1 MCLEIVD
8 LIEDESRSNLGLNND
23 GKGAMLRNRLE
34 TYNAINSNIIHH
46 PSPTTVAIVPSQI
59 LNTKEHNNIMN
70 RHLQSTTKAVVKES
84 KPVNA
89 PLNTPDSPN
98 DESRIKQIKIS
109 YPAPSTSS
117 SFTLQH
123 PPPLPSPIY
132 QSPSSQASA
141 TPPPPPPDTPS
152 SSFSYAM
159 PDTPSYAPPAPPDTP
174 DSCAST
180 PAPPPPPS
188 PSVSDKHL
196 YHNGYVCSPLLCS
209 ARQFSLLP
217 SRFSFLF

>member
-8 LIEDESRSNLGLNND
+8 LIEDESRSNLGSSND
-23 GKGAMLRNRLE
+23 GKGALLRNRLE

-70 RHLQSTTKAVVKES
+70 RHLQSATKAVVKES

-89 PLNTPDSPN
+89 PLNTPDSPY
-98 DESRIKQIKIS
+98 DESRTKQIKIS
-109 YPAPSTSS
+109 YPTPSASL

-152 SSFSYAM
+152 SSFSYTL

-188 PSVSDKHL
+188 PSVNEKNH
-196 YHNGYVCSPLLCS
+196 HNG
-209 ARQFSLLP
+209 
-217 SRFSFLF
+217 

>member
-8 LIEDESRSNLGLNND
+8 LIEDESRSNLGSNND
-23 GKGAMLRNRLE
+23 GKGALLRNRLE

-46 PSPTTVAIVPSQI
+46 PSPTTVAVVPSQI
-59 LNTKEHNNIMN
+59 LNTKDHNNIMN
-70 RHLQSTTKAVVKES
+70 RHQQSTTKPVAKES
-84 KPVNA
+84 
-89 PLNTPDSPN
+89 PLTPDSPF
-98 DESRIKQIKIS
+98 DDSRIKQIKVS
-109 YPAPSTSS
+109 YPAPSASS

-152 SSFSYAM
+152 SSFSYTL

-188 PSVSDKHL
+188 PSVHDKHN
-196 YHNGYVCSPLLCS
+196 NGYVCTKTKQRIRSY
-209 ARQFSLLP
+209 
-217 SRFSFLF
+217 